1 MAGRNNI
8 FAIDFD
14 AVVQTTR
21 DANDNLANRHRELM
35 AARDRMPAT
44 LHTND
49 EVANVEKF
57 AENLKKHASVCR
69 ATRLSDTKPEQCPE

>member
-14 AVVQTTR
+14 AVVQTIR
-21 DANDNLANRHRELM
+21 DANDNLANRHQELM

-49 EVANVEKF
+49 EVAKAKKF
-57 AENLKKHASVCR
+57 AEH
-69 ATRLSDTKPEQCPE
+69 